1 MLRLCVSFVE
11 NLAKFHPTSSSP
23 DFGFS
28 FMGSGRAV
36 DGRKTDLSA
45 FGGQCYISG
54 NGRPY
59 VLWRVDLLNIR
70 SIERIAIYYRT
81 DNERWGGL
89 LVFICLIACSVLN
102 ITTRVCYGRL

>member
-1 MLRLCVSFVE
+1 MTFRIMLRLCVSFEE

-81 DNERWGGL
+81 DNQRWGGL
-89 LVFICLIACSVLN
+89 FVLIV
-102 ITTRVCYGRL
+102 